1 MYATTHGFDSTNMRS
16 YVLYSDLCF
25 RFCILKIKEKKFFG
39 LFINHTQK
47 NKFYLRPTSNKTRVS
62 TFMF

>member
-1 MYATTHGFDSTNMRS
+1 MQLHMVLIQQMRVLMYCISIYF
-16 YVLYSDLCF
+16 F

-39 LFINHTQK
+39 LFINYTQK
-47 NKFYLRPTSNKTRVS
+47 NKFYLRPNIHKTRIS